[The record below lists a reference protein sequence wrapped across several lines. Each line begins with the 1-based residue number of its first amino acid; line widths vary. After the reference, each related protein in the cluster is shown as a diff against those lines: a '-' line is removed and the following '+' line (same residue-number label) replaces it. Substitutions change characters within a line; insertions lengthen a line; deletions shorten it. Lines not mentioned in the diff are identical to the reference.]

1 MPYKCLGKKY
11 SRQCKLEFKGTDLGV
26 RLTFSQVGM
35 VARGVDERKMVG
47 NTVWKGGKGQL

>member
-1 MPYKCLGKKY
+1 MPYICLGKKY